1 MLTLELLPEFF
12 AVCQAPAAT
21 PPPPHIFSA
30 SWYSLT
36 QTPAELSLVI
46 RQDLAPAGWLM
57 VDQWRCLK
65 VQGTLDFSL
74 VGILAGLSG
83 VLATA
88 GVSIFA
94 VSTYA
99 TDYVLVQQKDIE
111 QACEAL
117 ETAGYH
123 LLKP

>member
-1 MLTLELLPEFF
+1 MLTLQLLPEFF
-12 AVCQAPAAT
+12 AVCQAPAGT

-36 QTPAELSLVI
+36 QTPDELSLVI
-46 RQDLAPAGWLM
+46 EQNLAPAGWL
-57 VDQWRCLK
+57 VTDQWRCFK
-65 VQGTLDFSL
+65 VQGPLDFSL
-74 VGILAGLSG
+74 VGILAGLSSA
-83 VLATA
+83 LAAA

-111 QACEAL
+111 PACEAL
-117 ETAGYH
+117 KAAGYTV
-123 LLKP
+123 LNP

>member
-1 MLTLELLPEFF
+1 MLTLELSPEFF
-12 AVCQAPAAT
+12 AVGQAPAGT

-36 QTPAELSLVI
+36 QTPDELSLVI
-46 RQDLAPAGWLM
+46 EQDLAPAGWL
-57 VDQWRCLK
+57 VTDQWRCLK

-74 VGILAGLSG
+74 VGILAGLSA
-83 VLATA
+83 VLAAA

-99 TDYVLVQQKDIE
+99 TDYVLVQHKDIE
-111 QACEAL
+111 PACEAL
-117 ETAGYH
+117 EAAGYS